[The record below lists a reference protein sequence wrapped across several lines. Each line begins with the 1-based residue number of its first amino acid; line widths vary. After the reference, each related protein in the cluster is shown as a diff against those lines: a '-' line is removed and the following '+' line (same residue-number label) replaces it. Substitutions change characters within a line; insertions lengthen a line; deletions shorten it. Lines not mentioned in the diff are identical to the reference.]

1 MNTAVTTLGPHHT
14 RTPQCY
20 VVRNFVTSLDS
31 HYTAIESCPHLRADL
46 HGDTYVVVNILRQ
59 LILMTQRSSASYAL
73 VYRWRDCLPESRHAR
88 ASSTLYIATKSS
100 QVECQTISLTRTKQR
115 WTQSQIEPVTF
126 LKRLPFIARMA
137 VFPFQVFSAIP
148 STKSQLSRIVFT
160 LRAVQHP
167 ASIPLS
173 VASLTPITQTTQF
186 FTLTLF
192 SFFDGTT

>member
-88 ASSTLYIATKSS
+88 ASSTLYIATKLS

-148 STKSQLSRIVFT
+148 PTNY
-160 LRAVQHP
+160 LRSYSLYVQSNTQHP
-167 ASIPLS
+167 SPCPL
-173 VASLTPITQTTQF
+173 LH
-186 FTLTLF
+186 
-192 SFFDGTT
+192 